1 MLILMPF
8 FLIMTGDSSAG
19 WFSALQ
25 SGSGSKAVLYAT
37 SFASL
42 IAIIMYKLSARLSIR
57 ESFKHSLKGMS
68 GMVPLAI
75 LMVLAFTIGSLC
87 NDLGTGL
94 FVAEAAKGFISPA
107 LVPALIFLVACFVA
121 FSTGTSWGTFAIMIA
136 IAIPLAQGMET
147 NISLAIAAALGG
159 GVFGDHC
166 SPTSDTSI
174 ITSMAT
180 ANDHIDHVR
189 TQVPYALIGGAITTI
204 LYIILG
210 YATI

>member
-1 MLILMPF
+1 MIWEQDF
-8 FLIMTGDSSAG
+8 
-19 WFSALQ
+19 
-25 SGSGSKAVLYAT
+25 Y
-37 SFASL
+37 
-42 IAIIMYKLSARLSIR
+42 
-57 ESFKHSLKGMS
+57 
-68 GMVPLAI
+68 
-75 LMVLAFTIGSLC
+75 
-87 NDLGTGL
+87 
-94 FVAEAAKGFISPA
+94 VAETAQGFISPA

-210 YATI
+210 YVTI